1 MFNKTA
7 SQSLFGTQVQH
18 WVCGLV
24 ILGSIPAFSGEKARP
39 PVTIGN
45 GSGHLRYP
53 DAQTTLKLQPGDTL
67 CIRPGIYSGLSLG
80 NLSGSANAPITVVC
94 DSNTVFTTRHPQPN
108 DFPNIAHVRFENFRY
123 VDYIVKDH
131 YNRERYVGP
140 AADVGAGENQERTL
154 R

>member
-1 MFNKTA
+1 MLNKTA

-67 CIRPGIYSGLSLG
+67 CIRPGIYSGTSRRHHQRGHRAGQDIFRLVQPASL
-80 NLSGSANAPITVVC
+80 
-94 DSNTVFTTRHPQPN
+94 
-108 DFPNIAHVRFENFRY
+108 
-123 VDYIVKDH
+123 
-131 YNRERYVGP
+131 
-140 AADVGAGENQERTL
+140 
-154 R
+154 